1 MSLTVTLTNKDTGKP
16 VAYRAIRVQLN
27 SPDDDLKV
35 TTDQNGQFTID
46 GKYRNIEFLLDPQYI
61 ESGES
66 PDDVDMGGWQNWES
80 DTLNIP
86 VVGVS
91 SGVKPRSL
99 GAGITVAV
107 KISRH
112 PQVCIDEG
120 DPACSIAIA
129 AAIETKVLEWRGRAC
144 IKIPH
149 PTKIK
154 IQLFGPHPDLDV
166 TTDGDGLFLI
176 DEKYRNLECTISGPY
191 GASSPWVKLDSDY
204 IVIPVDVI
212 PNYTKTSSTGWLQP
226 KEKGRDPFDIKE
238 KGRNRFSG

>member
-61 ESGES
+61 ESGEG
-66 PDDVDMGGWQNWES
+66 PDDVDMGGWRKWES

-107 KISRH
+107 KISRN
-112 PQVCIDEG
+112 PVVFINED
-120 DPACSIAIA
+120 DPPCSIEEAIR
-129 AAIETKVLEWRGRAC
+129 IKGLDWGYSAC

-149 PTKIK
+149 PTKIT
-154 IQLFGPHPDLDV
+154 IQLSSPDDDLEV

-176 DEKYRNLECTISGPY
+176 DEKYRNLECIISGPY
-191 GASSPWVKLDSDY
+191 GTRSSWVKLDNDY

-212 PNYTKTSSTGWLQP
+212 PGYIYRSQTGWLKP
-226 KEKGRDPFDIKE
+226 K
-238 KGRNRFSG
+238 